1 MTLSHGNSSMV
12 LFSHIHQQYGL
23 LRGWKDGKMY
33 GRGMFTYANG
43 SEYVGEWVG
52 DGIMYGHGVFKFFTD
67 GIQVYSGEWKDGKF
81 HGHGTLKLKDI
92 QYSGIWKN
100 GQLVR
105 KFGTV
110 ITSRSINEVSS

>member
-1 MTLSHGNSSMV
+1 MLSHGNSSMV
-12 LFSHIHQQYGL
+12 LATYANSTDFYG
-23 LRGWKDGKMY
+23 GWKDGKMY
-33 GRGMFTYANG
+33 GRGTFTYANG
-43 SEYVGEWVG
+43 SVYVGEWVG

-67 GIQVYSGEWKDGKF
+67 EIQVYSGEWKDGKF

-92 QYSGIWKN
+92 QYSGIWKY